1 MQTFDDKT
9 APYQLAF
16 EAYGMQLRICTN
28 SRELLDHVELI
39 LPPGWL
45 RRPRSSKQGRLGL
58 LDEGN
63 GIYSIYRSDGACI
76 HDAPGREY
84 ALTMLETQIEGHIAL
99 DATEF
104 VFIHAGV
111 VADGGR
117 AIVIPG
123 PSFSGKTTLVRA
135 LVDSGA
141 VYYSDEFAALDETG
155 RVLPYAKRLTVR
167 RPHEGAD
174 GPHKGADGPHEGAG
188 DYSIEQLGGV
198 TGVERLPM
206 GLVIATRFRPGAEW
220 QPRELTPGAGAL
232 AMLEHAVP
240 AQARPEQ
247 TLRVLKRALQ
257 DAVILEGERGEAND
271 VARVLLD
278 TLRAAA

>member
-16 EAYGMQLRICTN
+16 EAYGTELRVCTN
-28 SRELLDHVELI
+28 SRELLDHVELM
-39 LPPGWL
+39 LPPGWR
-45 RRPRSSKQGRLGL
+45 RRPRSSKQHRLGL
-58 LDEGN
+58 LEEGN
-63 GIYSIYRSDGACI
+63 GIYSIYRPSDGACI
-76 HDAPGREY
+76 HDAPGRDY
-84 ALTMLETQIEGHIAL
+84 ALIMLESQIQGYIAL
-99 DATEF
+99 NATEF

-123 PSFSGKTTLVRA
+123 MSFSGKTTLVRA
-135 LVDSGA
+135 LVDAGA
-141 VYYSDEFAALDETG
+141 VYYSDEFAAFDETG
-155 RVLPYAKRLTVR
+155 RVVPYAKRLTVR

-174 GPHKGADGPHEGAG
+174 
-188 DYSIEQLGGV
+188 DYSVEQLGGV
-198 TGVERLPM
+198 AGVEPMRM
-206 GLVIATRFRPGAEW
+206 GLVIATHFRPGAEW
-220 QPRELTPGAGAL
+220 QPRQLTPGAGAL
-232 AMLEHAVP
+232 AMLAHAVP

-257 DAVILEGERGEAND
+257 GAVILQGERGEAND

>member
-1 MQTFDDKT
+1 MQTFDDKS

-16 EAYGMQLRICTN
+16 EAYGTQLRICTN
-28 SRELLDHVELI
+28 SRELLDHIALM
-39 LPPGWL
+39 LPPGSR
-45 RRPRSSKQGRLGL
+45 RRPRSSKQHVLGL

-63 GIYSIYRSDGACI
+63 GIYSIYRPDGACI
-76 HDAPGREY
+76 HDAPGQEY
-84 ALTMLETQIEGHIAL
+84 ALIMLESQIEAHIAH

-123 PSFSGKTTLVRA
+123 RSFSGKTTLVRA
-135 LVDSGA
+135 LVDAGA
-141 VYYSDEFAALDETG
+141 LYYSDEFAALDQTG
-155 RVLPYAKRLTVR
+155 RVLPYAKRLNVR
-167 RPHEGAD
+167 RPHEGTD
-174 GPHKGADGPHEGAG
+174 
-188 DYSIEQLGGV
+188 DYSVEQLGGV
-198 TGVERLPM
+198 AGVEPLRM
-206 GLVIATRFRPGAEW
+206 GLLIATRFRPGAEW
-220 QPRELTPGAGAL
+220 QPRQLTAGAGAL

-247 TLRVLKRALQ
+247 TLRVLKMALQ
-257 DAVILEGERGEAND
+257 GAVILEGERGEATD
-271 VARVLLD
+271 VACVLLD

>member
-1 MQTFDDKT
+1 MQIFDDKT

-16 EAYGMQLRICTN
+16 EAYGTQLRICTN
-28 SRELLDHVELI
+28 SRELLDHIELM
-39 LPPGWL
+39 LPPGWR
-45 RRPRSSKQGRLGL
+45 RRPRSSKQHLLGL
-58 LDEGN
+58 LEEGN
-63 GIYSIYRSDGACI
+63 GVYSIYRPDGACI

-84 ALTMLETQIEGHIAL
+84 ALILLESQIQGHIAL

-117 AIVIPG
+117 TIVIPG
-123 PSFSGKTTLVRA
+123 RSFSGKTTLVRA
-135 LVDSGA
+135 LVDAGA
-141 VYYSDEFAALDETG
+141 FYYSDEFAALDETG
-155 RVLPYAKRLTVR
+155 RVFPYAKRLTVR
-167 RPHEGAD
+167 HPPEGAD
-174 GPHKGADGPHEGAG
+174 
-188 DYSIEQLGGV
+188 DYSVEQLGGIS
-198 TGVERLPM
+198 GVEPLRM
-206 GLVIATRFRPGAEW
+206 GLVIATHFRPGAEW
-220 QPRELTPGAGAL
+220 QPRQLTPGVGAL

-240 AQARPEQ
+240 AQTRPEQ

-257 DAVILEGERGEAND
+257 GAVILEGERGEANN

>member
-9 APYQLAF
+9 APHQIAF
-16 EAYGMQLRICTN
+16 EAYGTELRICTN
-28 SRELLDHVELI
+28 SQELLDQVELM
-39 LPPGWL
+39 LPPGWR
-45 RRPRSSKQGRLGL
+45 RRPRSSKQHRLGL

-63 GIYSIYRSDGACI
+63 GIYSLYRPDGMCI

-84 ALTMLETQIEGHIAL
+84 ALIMLESQIETHIAL
-99 DATEF
+99 EATGF

-111 VADGGR
+111 VADAGR

-123 PSFSGKTTLVRA
+123 SSFSGKTTLVRA
-135 LVDSGA
+135 LVDAGA

-155 RVLPYAKRLTVR
+155 RVFPYAKRLSVR
-167 RPHEGAD
+167 RPHQGGD
-174 GPHKGADGPHEGAG
+174 
-188 DYSIEQLGGV
+188 DYSVEQLGGV
-198 TGVERLPM
+198 AGVEPLRT
-206 GLVIATRFRPGAEW
+206 GLVIATHFRPGAEW
-220 QPRELTPGAGAL
+220 QPRQLTPGAGAL

-247 TLRVLKRALQ
+247 TLRVLKRALEG
-257 DAVILEGERGEAND
+257 AVILEGERGEAND
-271 VARVLLD
+271 VARDLLD

>member
-45 RRPRSSKQGRLGL
+45 RRPRSSKQDRLGL

-63 GIYSIYRSDGACI
+63 GIYSIYRPDGACI

-84 ALTMLETQIEGHIAL
+84 ALTMLESQIQGHIAL
-99 DATEF
+99 DATGF

-135 LVDSGA
+135 LVDAGA

-167 RPHEGAD
+167 HPHEGTD
-174 GPHKGADGPHEGAG
+174 
-188 DYSIEQLGGV
+188 DYSVEQLGGV
-198 TGVERLPM
+198 AGVEPLRM
-206 GLVIATRFRPGAEW
+206 GLMIATHFRPGAEW
-220 QPRELTPGAGAL
+220 QPRQLTPGAGAL

-257 DAVILEGERGEAND
+257 GAVILEGERGEAND